1 MNYKKKNSNEYKYLK
16 RLITRILISI
26 IIVLSVGI
34 SIKLNND
41 NSYYVQKYLFL
52 DSIKFTKIKNLYESQ
67 LGKLIPEVKV
77 NSQMVFNGSD
87 FFSYPKEQYEEGAKI
102 SVSKN
107 EVISS
112 LQSGIIVYIG
122 DKDKYNNTI
131 IVQGNDGIDY
141 WYGNIDN
148 VNINLYD
155 YITKDTIL
163 GNSKDNYIYLVLKNG
178 NEIVK
183 YDEFIKKN
191 KN

>member
-1 MNYKKKNSNEYKYLK
+1 M
-16 RLITRILISI
+16 
-26 IIVLSVGI
+26 
-34 SIKLNND
+34 
-41 NSYYVQKYLFL
+41 
-52 DSIKFTKIKNLYESQ
+52 
-67 LGKLIPEVKV
+67 